1 MAKKLY
7 RSTTDKMLGGV
18 AGGLADY
25 FDIDST
31 LVRVLFIVIV
41 FLGGGGI
48 IAYIILWIVVPKK
61 PYEIPKNSY
70 NQSPPED
77 ESRSSFSSSEN
88 RSDSFN
94 VSNGSL
100 AGSVA
105 HSNGKQMW
113 IAIVLIV
120 IGGLL
125 LLDNL
130 FPRFDFD
137 HYWPVILIA
146 IGVGLLL
153 KSKN

>member
-1 MAKKLY
+1 MTKKLY

-31 LVRVLFIVIV
+31 LIRVLFIVIV

-48 IAYIILWIVVPKK
+48 VAYIILWIVVPQK
-61 PYEIPKNSY
+61 PYEIPKGPF
-70 NQSPPED
+70 NQSP
-77 ESRSSFSSSEN
+77 
-88 RSDSFN
+88 SDSGVN
-94 VSNGSL
+94 SEKGSTESNSDTFSL
-100 AGSVA
+100 ANGTVTGSMTQT
-105 HSNGKQMW
+105 NGKQLW
-113 IAIVLIV
+113 IALILIV

-125 LLDNL
+125 LLDNVL
-130 FPRFDFD
+130 PGIGFN

-146 IGVGLLL
+146 IGVGLLI

>member
-7 RSTTDKMLGGV
+7 RSTSDKMLGGV
-18 AGGLADY
+18 AGGLAEY

-31 LVRVLFIVIV
+31 LVRVLFIVVV

-48 IAYIILWIVVPKK
+48 IAYIILWIVVPQK
-61 PYEIPKNSY
+61 PYEIPKTSF
-70 NQSPPED
+70 NQPPPE
-77 ESRSSFSSSEN
+77 SGSGSGNSSTQN
-88 RSDSFN
+88 TSDSFSVAN
-94 VSNGSL
+94 
-100 AGSVA
+100 GSVA
-105 HSNGKQMW
+105 GSMPQTSGRQLW
-113 IAIVLIV
+113 VAIVLIV

>member
-7 RSTTDKMLGGV
+7 RSTSDKMLGGV
-18 AGGLADY
+18 AGGLAEY

-31 LVRVLFIVIV
+31 LVRVLFIVVV

-48 IAYIILWIVVPKK
+48 IAYIILWIVVPQK
-61 PYEIPKNSY
+61 PYEIPKTTS
-70 NQSPPED
+70 NQPPPE
-77 ESRSSFSSSEN
+77 SGSGSGNSSTQN
-88 RSDSFN
+88 NSDSFSVAN
-94 VSNGSL
+94 
-100 AGSVA
+100 GSVA
-105 HSNGKQMW
+105 GSMPQTSGRQLW
-113 IAIVLIV
+113 VAIVLIV

>member
-31 LVRVLFIVIV
+31 LVRVLFIVVV

-48 IAYIILWIVVPKK
+48 IAYIILWIVVPQK
-61 PYEIPKNSY
+61 PYELPKY
-70 NQSPPED
+70 PFNQQSSAGESGSGTSSG
-77 ESRSSFSSSEN
+77 ESRSDTFSVAN
-88 RSDSFN
+88 
-94 VSNGSL
+94 
-100 AGSVA
+100 GSVA
-105 HSNGKQMW
+105 SSMAHPSNKQIW
-113 IAIVLIV
+113 VAIVLIV

-125 LLDNL
+125 LLDNI

-137 HYWPVILIA
+137 HFWPVILIG
-146 IGVGLLL
+146 IGIGLLL